1 MNQSQHYFTHQQ
13 NFNIEILHSETENFA
28 GSIDSE
34 ILTKKK
40 KLFFRKQRNS
50 LIMRK

>member
-34 ILTKKK
+34 ILTKKNCFSESK
-40 KLFFRKQRNS
+40 GTL
-50 LIMRK
+50 